1 MDERPLEGAL
11 EAKKHHLEKVL
22 AEMDGCVVALSGG
35 VDSSLLYAVAVAV
48 LGERALGVTA
58 RSETY
63 SEEEG
68 EGAAELARRLGGR
81 HRFVASSEL
90 EVPGFAANPPDRCYL
105 CKRELFT
112 VLGDIARA
120 EGLAVV
126 VDGSNLDDRGDYRP
140 GRRAA
145 AELGV
150 RSPLDEVGLGK
161 AEIRQLSRGL
171 GLESWDKPALA
182 CFASR
187 FPYGST
193 ITRDKLRQVAEAE
206 AGLRRLDVAVR
217 RVRHHGD
224 VARLELD
231 PDQLS
236 VATGERREEIVA
248 AVKAAG
254 FTYVALDLE
263 GYRTGAMNETL
274 EVGDE

>member
-1 MDERPLEGAL
+1 MDEGPLQEDL
-11 EAKKHHLEKVL
+11 ETKRQHLERVL
-22 AEMDGCVVALSGG
+22 AGMDGCVVALSGG

-48 LGERALGVTA
+48 LGDRALGVTA

-63 SEEEG
+63 SDEEG
-68 EGAAELARRLGGR
+68 QAAAELARRLGGR
-81 HRFVASSEL
+81 HRFVVSSEL
-90 EVPGFAANPPDRCYL
+90 EVPGFAANPPHRCYL
-105 CKRELFT
+105 CKRELFS

-161 AEIRQLSRGL
+161 VEIRQLSRGL
-171 GLESWDKPALA
+171 GLPTWDKPALA
-182 CFASR
+182 CLASR

-193 ITRDKLRQVAEAE
+193 ITRAKLRQVAEAE
-206 AGLRRLDVAVR
+206 AGLRRLGVAVR

-224 VARLELD
+224 VARVELD
-231 PDQLS
+231 LDQLGAA
-236 VATGERREEIVA
+236 VGARRGEIVA

-274 EVGDE
+274 ELGDE